1 MPPASLRI
9 AVFLHGTVLMHAGGV
24 GRSRDERV
32 RQVRDG
38 TDPSL
43 RAFASYVP
51 IGLAAE
57 RLCAWQRQGAA
68 VSYISSH
75 RRPEDVENDWR
86 VLRAHGFPE
95 GPIHY
100 RAAGEP
106 YAAVAERILPDVL
119 VVDDCES
126 IGGEPEMVAPHI
138 RPEVKAGRTW
148 IVVKE
153 FGGIDHLPNDVAALL
168 RFRG

>member
-1 MPPASLRI
+1 MPPALLRV
-9 AVFLHGTVLMHAGGV
+9 AVFLPGPVLMHAGGI

-38 TDPSL
+38 ADPSL

-51 IGLAAE
+51 IGRAAE
-57 RLCAWQRQGAA
+57 KLRTWQRQGAA
-68 VSYISSH
+68 ISYISSH
-75 RRPEDVENDWR
+75 RRPDDVENDWR
-86 VLRAHGFPE
+86 VLGAHGFPE

-100 RAAGEP
+100 RAARET

-119 VVDDCES
+119 VEDDCES
-126 IGGEPEMVAPHI
+126 IGGEPEMVSPHVL
-138 RPEVKAGRTW
+138 PEVKAGRTW

-153 FGGIDHLPNDVAALL
+153 FWGIDHLPDDVAALI